1 MIGKTVLIQPRLNE
15 HIKRLHS
22 RHNAHCVILLE
33 HRELLWL

>member
-15 HIKRLHS
+15 HIKRLCS
-22 RHNAHCVILLE
+22 RHDAHYAILLI